1 MTNKDRIIG
10 MDFDNTI
17 IIYDEFIH
25 RAAVQRGL
33 IAPNIEK
40 SKKHI
45 RDSIRQLPGGE
56 IEWQRLQANV
66 YGFGIAEAKLAN
78 GVEEFF
84 KLCSQHGNKVYIVS
98 HKTEFANFDETGTN
112 LRTAAVNWMRSNRI
126 FTTDGLGLSE
136 RNVYFES
143 TRAGKI
149 KRLMTLEC
157 THFIDDLEETFLE
170 GCFPTNVEKIL
181 YSPHMDHSSI
191 PTVRVFSSWK
201 EISHYFFGETNGS
214 RNS

>member
-1 MTNKDRIIG
+1 VNDKMFNKDCIIG

-45 RDSIRQLPGGE
+45 RDSIRHLPGGE

-66 YGFGIAEAKLAN
+66 YAFGIAEAQLAN

-98 HKTEFANFDETGTN
+98 HKTEFAKFDETGTS
-112 LRTAAVNWMRSNRI
+112 LRMAAVNWMKSNRI
-126 FTTDGLGLSE
+126 FATDGLGLSE

-143 TRAGKI
+143 TRAEKI
-149 KRLMTLEC
+149 ERLMTLRC

-181 YSPHMDHSSI
+181 YSPHMLHSSI
-191 PTVRVFSSWK
+191 PTIRVFSSWK
-201 EISHYFFGETNGS
+201 EISHYFFGETN
-214 RNS
+214 